1 MTKFSI
7 NVNELEKIRTKKLT
21 YKGQTKDLD
30 VYRIPIKM
38 LFYND
43 MNGRI
48 ATFISQYKADGNDI
62 TALDNEEYNNKIAE
76 FIKASSTKERFK
88 KTKEDIRA
96 NTQKEVGVVLTDGRI
111 IDGNR
116 RFTCLRELFLESAGD
131 SRYAYF
137 EAVVLPAPSSNDS
150 DDWKA
155 INSLELEL
163 QIGTDE
169 KVDYSPIDWL
179 VKVYQDIV
187 KDRYYTEQEFSRLTK
202 YKPSDVKK
210 MITKAE
216 LMEDFL
222 EFFDRPEQFFIA
234 KRLEL
239 DGPLTELVKVRR
251 KCNDR
256 EWDENKVVFY
266 VYLWDAKKG
275 DKTREVR
282 RMISLVGT
290 PKFAELI
297 NTASE
302 RADEILHG
310 EPLSHYLD
318 KTENKMSPTSLNAV
332 LNNERPIL
340 EDTSN
345 TFQSVLDNALHD
357 KSAADARNKPI
368 TACEAALKNLNE
380 IDKDIVGR
388 WTDLKTKDRYK
399 DLLNDLANII
409 EDLKQHVS

>member
-1 MTKFSI
+1 MTKFNI

-116 RFTCLRELFLESAGD
+116 RFTCLRELYLESAGD
-131 SRYAYF
+131 PRYAYF
-137 EAVVLPAPSSNDS
+137 EAVVLPAPSNNDS
-150 DDWKA
+150 DGWKA

-297 NTASE
+297 ITASK
-302 RADEILHG
+302 RADEILRG
-310 EPLSHYLD
+310 EPLSQPLD
-318 KTENKMSPTSLNAV
+318 KPESKTSSTSLNAV
-332 LNNERPIL
+332 LNNERLIL

-345 TFQSVLDNALHD
+345 TFQSALDNALHD

-368 TACEAALKNLNE
+368 TACEAALKNLYE
-380 IDKDIVGR
+380 IDKDIVSR
-388 WTDLKTKDRYK
+388 WTDSKTKDRYK
-399 DLLNDLANII
+399 DLLNDLSNII

>member
-1 MTKFSI
+1 MTKFNI

-116 RFTCLRELFLESAGD
+116 RFTCLRELYSESAGD
-131 SRYAYF
+131 PRYAYF
-137 EAVVLPAPSSNDS
+137 EAVVLPAPSNNDS
-150 DDWKA
+150 DGWKA

-297 NTASE
+297 ITASK
-302 RADEILHG
+302 RADEILRG
-310 EPLSHYLD
+310 EPLSQPLD
-318 KTENKMSPTSLNAV
+318 KPESKTSSTSLNAV
-332 LNNERPIL
+332 LNNERLIL

-345 TFQSVLDNALHD
+345 TFQSALDNALHD

-368 TACEAALKNLNE
+368 TACEAALKNLYE
-380 IDKDIVGR
+380 IDKDIVSR
-388 WTDLKTKDRYK
+388 WTDSKTKDRYK
-399 DLLNDLANII
+399 DLLNDLSNII